1 MSGVAAK
8 IAQDRAKAAGLGS
21 FKNPIKFLG
30 QDYEKLKAECLA
42 SKKPFVDE
50 EFKADQSSLGK
61 EKAGLGPESEIVKG
75 TDKNPAVPIEWKRPT
90 EITGKPVFIVGG
102 TESDDAC
109 QGGVGDCWFLS
120 SIACLTTNKDFLSNV
135 VPLDQSFDKD
145 YAGIF
150 RFKFWQYGQWV
161 EVVIDDRLPTRNNK
175 LLFAKSKTSDEFWTP
190 LLEKAYAKIIGSYE
204 SLGGG
209 YIMDPLEDFTGGVAE
224 GIVTNNAPQDLFQMI
239 QMAIIQKSLV
249 GCLSRSKVPNESE
262 FSNSIGRGH
271 VYSISRAEEV
281 TYGEN
286 KEHLIRLRNP
296 WGHGEW
302 TGAWNDKSEDWNK
315 LDPDRRKELNPE
327 RDDGEFWMPF
337 SEFVKEYY
345 QVEICDISMSEVCAG
360 DNYRWCLTEF
370 NGSWKKGST
379 SGGKN
384 SEETFW
390 MNPQY
395 RITLEGP
402 DGDTSKKCPIV
413 VSLIQKDRKKLKYQY
428 KAYIRPGFYIY
439 KVNPLDKLPL
449 EKEFFANNTCAESL
463 TTFLRYRETAKRFEL
478 LPGNYVIVAAT
489 NNPEE
494 EADFYLRVFTEK
506 PAGAQEPGNSMPPDV
521 FQPGI
526 TPEKDSE
533 FDIVK
538 DELQKGEFYE
548 NDVKDMLNKMLSKY
562 PELQSK
568 GLAIKTIRDLIKLMD
583 EDNTK
588 TLSIDEFKK
597 TWLKVDNC
605 RRIFQSVNTD
615 KRETLEPT
623 EFRNAMIQA
632 GFNFNITI
640 LNAVVDRLVH
650 DNLTPDFNGFISIA
664 VHLETVYNMY
674 NLLNPD
680 QGGSITL
687 SLDEWLLAKLA

>member
-61 EKAGLGPESEIVKG
+61 EKAGLGPESEIVK
-75 TDKNPAVPIEWKRPT
+75 
-90 EITGKPVFIVGG
+90 
-102 TESDDAC
+102 
-109 QGGVGDCWFLS
+109 GDCWFLS

-190 LLEKAYAKIIGSYE
+190 LLEKAYANQGPMDPNPAIILLPAGISESPPISRVKLEIGARDVSRIIGSYE

-249 GCLSRSKVPNESE
+249 GCLS
-262 FSNSIGRGH
+262 
-271 VYSISRAEEV
+271 V